1 MMPVLFRANST
12 NFNTNGVGRIMP
24 ISCTVTE
31 ERNSIFEL
39 DMTAKIGCKHFEDIK
54 QSAIVLAKPS
64 PGRNPQP
71 FRIYYVSRPING
83 KVKVKAE
90 HLSYQLNYIP
100 VMPFSTVNGVQNA
113 LNGFKAN
120 AAESCPFTFWTDISS
135 SSSYAIAAPESIRHY
150 LGGVRGSILDVFGGE
165 YEWDVYSVRLHKSRG
180 KVRDVTLRYGKN
192 ITDLRQEENIVN
204 TFTGVCPYWQSTEGQ
219 LVTLPEKVIHSA
231 NAGNFPFQRTITKDF
246 SDKFD
251 NAPTEAQLRAYTQSY
266 VELFGVGIP
275 SVSIDVSFI
284 DLAQTEEYKDLF
296 SLQEVELCD
305 TIKVEFPEL
314 GVSTTEKITK
324 TIYDVLAERY
334 TKIGVG
340 DVRSSLA
347 KTIEEQ
353 IDTVSY
359 MPTASEVQRGIDR
372 ATGVLNQGKMGHM
385 AINRNSEGY
394 GNELLFLDEQS
405 GGNLYTARQIL
416 RINMAGIGFSSTG
429 YQGPYSQSW
438 DLLGHLTLGGINNSY
453 GDLTI
458 LDENAVPVIQ
468 ISKNGFVLWNISA
481 KGYMH
486 NGVLYSDADL
496 TTLITPTEGYYY
508 YDVVERAVYVW
519 DGSAYTA
526 QTGNGGIYA
535 KMTHDGLGV
544 YHGVIDFSWGENS
557 VGFYADGEKVRIG
570 DFICDSASYGRAIF
584 QTLDE
589 TTGMSA
595 DPGNSDGL
603 YMWAAYNSDDDYVLA
618 VNAGGIFT
626 KYDVNIQGT
635 SVLAA
640 INEIRSKVS
649 AYSDD
654 SDDPYDEPTETPTG
668 SADNEE
674 AFTAEGDVF
683 DDTHEDEGGSE

>member
-1 MMPVLFRANST
+1 MMPVLFKANST
-12 NFNTNGVGRIMP
+12 NFNTNGIGRLMP
-24 ISCTVTE
+24 ISCIVTE

-39 DMTAKIGCKHFEDIK
+39 DMTVKIGCKHFEDIK

-113 LNGFKAN
+113 LDGFKTN

-135 SSSYAIAAPESIRHY
+135 SSSYSITAPESIRHY

-165 YEWDVYSVRLHKSRG
+165 YEWDMYAVKLHGSRG

-192 ITDLRQEENIVN
+192 ITDLRQEENIAN

-266 VELFGVGIP
+266 VGSTGVGIP
-275 SVSIDVSFI
+275 HVSIDVSFV
-284 DLAQTEEYKDLF
+284 DLAQTEEYKDLL

-324 TIYDVLAERY
+324 TVYDVLAERY

-359 MPTASEVQRGIDR
+359 MPTTSEVQRGIDR
-372 ATGVLNQGKMGHM
+372 ATGVLNQGRMGHM

-394 GNELLFLDEQS
+394 GNELLFLDAQS
-405 GGNLYTARQIL
+405 GGNLYAARNVL
-416 RINMAGIGFSSTG
+416 RINMNGIGFSSTG
-429 YQGPYSQSW
+429 YQGPYYQAWTLDGILS
-438 DLLGHLTLGGINNSY
+438 LGGVNNAY
-453 GDLTI
+453 GELQI
-458 LDENAVPVIQ
+458 LDPQGKVLCAVT
-468 ISKNGFVLWNISA
+468 KD
-481 KGYMH
+481 GYT
-486 NGVLYSDADL
+486 VYAD
-496 TTLITPTEGYYY
+496 
-508 YDVVERAVYVW
+508 
-519 DGSAYTA
+519 DG
-526 QTGNGGIYA
+526 QTIIGQWS
-535 KMTHDGLGV
+535 HDGISLKK
-544 YHGVIDFSWGENS
+544 GVIDFNWGTNT
-557 VGFYADGEKVRIG
+557 VGFYADGTKVQIG
-570 DFICDSASYGRAIF
+570 DWVTDNQSYGRAIF
-584 QTLDE
+584 QSIDE
-589 TTGMSA
+589 VTGMSA
-595 DPGNSDGL
+595 ETSDEGL
-603 YMWAAYNSDDDYVLA
+603 LYLWAGYHGPNDYVFVVNRGDAYVMYGGQAYPIGASIDALNRA
-618 VNAGGIFT
+618 VEAMEEE
-626 KYDVNIQGT
+626 YDDEET
-635 SVLAA
+635 
-640 INEIRSKVS
+640 EDEEDEEP
-649 AYSDD
+649 DD
-654 SDDPYDEPTETPTG
+654 TDTG
-668 SADNEE
+668 SSSRGQVALESWLVE
-674 AFTAEGDVF
+674 AL
-683 DDTHEDEGGSE
+683 DTI